1 MIASASTPGGLM
13 SACLS
18 AIQGYHAS
26 ARQAEQAV
34 AAVAQPQRAAPSG
47 MTHLPAIA
55 APAAPVQDGAV
66 SRIVVQAVQQAYGAT
81 AAAANNAAQRVAA

>member
-13 SACLS
+13 SACLT

-26 ARQAEQAV
+26 VRQAEQAV
-34 AAVAQPQRAAPSG
+34 AAIAQPQRAAPSG
-47 MTHLPAIA
+47 MTHLPAVA

-66 SRIVVQAVQQAYGAT
+66 SRVAVQAALRAYEANVGASNGASRML
-81 AAAANNAAQRVAA
+81 AA

>member
-26 ARQAEQAV
+26 TRQAEQSV
-34 AAVAQPQRAAPSG
+34 AAAQPQRAAPSG
-47 MTHLPAIA
+47 VTHLPALTA
-55 APAAPVQDGAV
+55 SAAPVQEGAV
-66 SRIVVQAVQQAYGAT
+66 SSVAVQAAERAYGANV
-81 AAAANNAAQRVAA
+81 AASNNATRQATA